1 MHVYQGDILCEQL
14 PNNHFPFLYFTF
26 LYLPLSS
33 MMVTLLVTALASFVV
48 LATGVAADSPN
59 HDRPHSLPIT
69 KKINTLGEYYPVKK
83 DHRRFKHLMN
93 QLSSSSLGEEP
104 AKILLDNVGP
114 SYVAKVGV
122 GSPPAYCKSCV
133 DFLSG
138 IWSSILWAILD
149 ELIVD
154 TGSSNTWVGA
164 NASYRYSSSSVNT
177 TKLVVSII

>member
-1 MHVYQGDILCEQL
+1 MHVYEGDILCERL
-14 PNNHFPFLYFTF
+14 PNNYLPF

-48 LATGVAADSPN
+48 LATGVVADSPN
-59 HDRPHSLPIT
+59 HRPHSLPIT
-69 KKINTLGEYYPVKK
+69 KKINTLGEYYPVQG
-83 DHRRFKHLMN
+83 DHRRIKHLMN

-104 AKILLDNVGP
+104 AKVLLGNTGP
-114 SYVAKVGV
+114 GYVARVGV

-133 DFLSG
+133 DILSG

-149 ELIVD
+149 NLIVD

-164 NASYRYSSSSVNT
+164 NLNDSYRYSSSSVNT
-177 TKLVVSII
+177 TESVVSIV